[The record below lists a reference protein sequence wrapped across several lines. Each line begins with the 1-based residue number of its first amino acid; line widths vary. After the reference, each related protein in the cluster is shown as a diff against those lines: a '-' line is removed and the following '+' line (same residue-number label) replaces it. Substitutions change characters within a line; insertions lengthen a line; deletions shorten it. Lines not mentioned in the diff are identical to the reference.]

1 MRYYVAVFL
10 LFVKITMGYINI
22 PPQFTQLTRNNK
34 IMTLNV
40 NDKKLLDDNQKFIY
54 KNYLLSIRKV
64 KKTLKR
70 SNSAIDI
77 NNIIDNVGNIINSSY
92 ISSVNNKD
100 VLILKHNNTIIDNGE
115 LIAKKLILSNIHI
128 DVSNV
133 KHIQIS
139 TKNDTL
145 IIDLDKN
152 NDVLKSELN
161 KIDAFLSVA
170 SILTSL
176 MNN

>member
-1 MRYYVAVFL
+1 
-10 LFVKITMGYINI
+10 
-22 PPQFTQLTRNNK
+22 
-34 IMTLNV
+34 
-40 NDKKLLDDNQKFIY
+40 
-54 KNYLLSIRKV
+54 
-64 KKTLKR
+64 
-70 SNSAIDI
+70 
-77 NNIIDNVGNIINSSY
+77 
-92 ISSVNNKD
+92 
-100 VLILKHNNTIIDNGE
+100 

-161 KIDAFLSVA
+161 KIDTFLNVA
-170 SILTSL
+170 SYI
-176 MNN
+176 NFFNE

>member
-1 MRYYVAVFL
+1 MRQIYIVRHPFL
-10 LFVKITMGYINI
+10 ILAKRHRHTKSTKPA
-22 PPQFTQLTRNNK
+22 PP
-34 IMTLNV
+34 
-40 NDKKLLDDNQKFIY
+40 
-54 KNYLLSIRKV
+54 LSSSSSSSSFDCD
-64 KKTLKR
+64 
-70 SNSAIDI
+70 SNSSI
-77 NNIIDNVGNIINSSY
+77 NN
-92 ISSVNNKD
+92 NNARPSLAPLRKTNQWTERRE
-100 VLILKHNNTIIDNGE
+100 KNNE
-115 LIAKKLILSNIHI
+115 F
-128 DVSNV
+128 
-133 KHIQIS
+133 IQIS

>member
-1 MRYYVAVFL
+1 MRYYIVAFL
-10 LFVKITMGYINI
+10 LFAKITMGYINI
-22 PPQFTQLTRNNK
+22 PPQFTQLTLRNK

-40 NDKKLLDDNQKFIY
+40 NDKKMLDNNQKFIY

-77 NNIIDNVGNIINSSY
+77 NNIIDNVGNIINTSY